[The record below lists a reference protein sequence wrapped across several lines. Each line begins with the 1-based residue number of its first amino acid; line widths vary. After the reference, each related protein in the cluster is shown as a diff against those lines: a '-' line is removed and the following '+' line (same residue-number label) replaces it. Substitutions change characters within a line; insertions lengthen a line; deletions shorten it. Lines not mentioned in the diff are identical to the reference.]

1 MNINVKKNLVAEKDL
16 CDYDREK
23 FNEWKT
29 SRYKGHRYFAIL
41 EGKDS
46 HTVLMFG
53 FAQWRKVERRIQW
66 LQSGYDGEDIIVQI
80 VKF

>member
-1 MNINVKKNLVAEKDL
+1 MNINVKKNLIAEEVLNDFDK
-16 CDYDREK
+16 RQ

-46 HTVLMFG
+46 HTVLYFG
-53 FAQWRKVERRIQW
+53 FAQWRKAESRIQW
-66 LQSGYDGEDIIVQI
+66 LQSGYDGEEVIIQI
-80 VKF
+80 IKA